1 MQANVKTKNGKK
13 LKVKALVDSRCT
25 YIEIDKQ
32 LVKDKRIQT
41 KLINFSF
48 KVFNADGVVATT
60 YHEGQMISLI
70 SKPQSRSIM
79 WEFTRELDKKPLLN

>member
-25 YIEIDKQ
+25 YTGIDKQ

-48 KVFNADGVVATT
+48 KVFNTDGVVATT
-60 YHEGQMISLI
+60 YHEGQMISLT

-79 WEFTRELDKKPLLN
+79 